1 MSSTF
6 KAADID
12 RAFDDGGDVM
22 DFFDTSN
29 PIVEDAPAVDTR
41 RVTLTLPAWMIEQL
55 DDRARS
61 LAVSRNAVVNMWLD
75 ERLKTERESA
85 MMVGA

>member
-12 RAFDDGGDVM
+12 RAFDDGEDVM

>member
-12 RAFDDGGDVM
+12 RTFDDGGDVM

-29 PIVEDAPAVDTR
+29 PIVEDAPASDTR
-41 RVTLTLPAWMIEQL
+41 RVTLTLPAWMVERL
-55 DDRARS
+55 DDKARS
-61 LAVSRNAVVNMWLD
+61 LAVSRNAIVNMWLD

-85 MMVGA
+85 MTVGA